1 MIKKIYLEIILSI
14 SLIIICLMGLI
25 FEVSTY
31 SGTSSIMPYGVL
43 TIACVLSFFWLIQS
57 ILGLKKPQLLVENIF
72 QDSIEGKRFF
82 IFFCITLIYV
92 IGITLIGFFTAT
104 IIAIPIISISMEY
117 RSLLGI
123 ATTTI
128 LFTAIIFIVFSLFLK
143 VPLPLEIWNKLLG
156 AS

>member
-1 MIKKIYLEIILSI
+1 MIKKIYLEIIIAI
-14 SLIIICLMGLI
+14 SLVGICLAGLI

-43 TIACVLSFFWLIQS
+43 TIAGVLSLFWFIQS
-57 ILGLKKPQLLVENIF
+57 ILELRKTQVLEKDVFEG
-72 QDSIEGKRFF
+72 SIESKRFF
-82 IFFCITLIYV
+82 VFFCITLIYV

-104 IIAIPIISISMEY
+104 IIAIPIISISMGY
-117 RSLLGI
+117 RSLMGI
-123 ATTTI
+123 AVTTV